1 MAPEH
6 TTEMGPEDRDED
18 ELAAQ
23 VRQALSAASIGRDVT
38 FVGLAE
44 LDGLG
49 EITVSNGTV
58 TVTVTLPI
66 PSPDVRHMI
75 EREIRQTALGLDDVS
90 TVDCQFE
97 PSAADPDTRVDFI
110 PEVKNLI
117 AVSSGKGGV
126 GKSTVAV
133 NLAVALAATGA
144 SVGILDA
151 DVYGPNAPTMLG
163 LAERK
168 PDATLEDRMVPR
180 EAHGVSVMSMGFIVE
195 EDDPVIWR
203 GPLVDEFIKQ
213 LFDDVEWGALDYLL
227 VDLPPGTG
235 DAQLSLVQHLPVTG
249 AAIVTTPQPVAVDDA
264 RRGLRGFARYE
275 VPILGVA
282 ENMSHFLCSDCGEE
296 HELFGAGGAEQLSDE
311 FNIPVLGRVPI
322 DPSVGTLT
330 AHKEEQSESP
340 GFSIPGF
347 GRLQLPRT
355 QEERERAGSLAP
367 ISIRE
372 NGGEARAALE
382 LLATRTAARINALTA
397 SKSYANDELSS

>member
-1 MAPEH
+1 MEPEH
-6 TTEMGPEDRDED
+6 STEIDPNDRDENQ
-18 ELAAQ
+18 LAAQ
-23 VRQALSAASIGRDVT
+23 VRRALSAASIGRDVT
-38 FVGLAE
+38 FIGLVE
-44 LDGLG
+44 LDGIG
-49 EITVSNGTV
+49 EIAVSDGTA

-75 EREIRQTALGLDDVS
+75 EAEIRQTALDVDGVS

-97 PSAADPDTRVDFI
+97 PSATDPDTHVDFI

-151 DVYGPNAPTMLG
+151 DVYGPNAPAMLG
-163 LAERK
+163 LEERK
-168 PDATLEDRMVPR
+168 PNATLEDRMVPR

-213 LFDDVEWGALDYLL
+213 LFDDVEWGALDYLI

-235 DAQLSLVQHLPVTG
+235 DAHLSLIQHLPVTG
-249 AAIVTTPQPVAVDDA
+249 AVIVTTPQAVAVDDA
-264 RRGLRGFARYE
+264 RRGLYGFSNYE
-275 VPILGVA
+275 IPILGIV
-282 ENMSHFLCSDCGEE
+282 ENMSQFTCPDCGGE
-296 HELFGAGGAEQLSDE
+296 HQLFGYGGAERLGEE
-311 FNIPVLGRVPI
+311 FNIPVLGRIPI
-322 DPSVGTLT
+322 EPSVGTLI
-330 AHKEEQSESP
+330 KSENEQPESP
-340 GFSIPGF
+340 GISIPGF

-367 ISIRE
+367 VARRE
-372 NGGEARAALE
+372 DGGDVRAAIE
-382 LLATRTAARINALTA
+382 LLATRTTARNHAFTT
-397 SKSYANDELSS
+397 STPMDAND

>member
-1 MAPEH
+1 
-6 TTEMGPEDRDED
+6 MGSKDRDED
-18 ELAAQ
+18 GLAAQ
-23 VRQALSAASIGRDVT
+23 VRRALSAASIGGDVT

-44 LDGLG
+44 LDGFG
-49 EITVSNGTV
+49 EIAISDGTA

-66 PSPDVRHMI
+66 PSRDVRQMI
-75 EREIRQTALGLDDVS
+75 DREVRQTALDVDGVS
-90 TVDCQFE
+90 AVECRFE
-97 PSAADPDTRVDFI
+97 PNAADPGTHVDFI

-144 SVGILDA
+144 SVGVLDA
-151 DVYGPNAPTMLG
+151 DVYGPNAPAMLG

-213 LFDDVEWGALDYLL
+213 LFDDVEWGALDYLI

-249 AAIVTTPQPVAVDDA
+249 AVIVTTPQPVAVDDA

-275 VPILGVA
+275 VPILGIA
-282 ENMSHFLCSDCGEE
+282 ENMSHFTCPDCGGE
-296 HELFGAGGAEQLSDE
+296 HELFGAGGAEQLGDE
-311 FNIPVLGRVPI
+311 FTIPVLGRVPI
-322 DPSVGTLT
+322 DPSIGTLT
-330 AHKEEQSESP
+330 AHEEEQSESP
-340 GFSIPGF
+340 GISIPGF

-367 ISIRE
+367 IAIRE

-382 LLATRTAARINALTA
+382 LLATRTAARINALSA
-397 SKSYANDELSS
+397 SQSIATNDELSS